1 MRQRALVI
9 VVVLALSAWT
19 ARARAEPSVT
29 VGSKAFAESWILGEA
44 LTELA
49 RPTAAVDHRRNLGG
63 TEVVWRA
70 LTAGSVDVYAEYT
83 GTIAEVIL
91 GTGAKTDHDGPGA
104 PSGHPTLDGMR
115 LALATHGVGVSDPLG
130 FDDGYALAVT
140 RRVADR
146 YALSSIS
153 DLARHP
159 DLRGAFSHEFL
170 GRKDGYAGLAAR
182 YGLTLEARGI
192 QHELSYE
199 ALANG
204 QADVTEIYTTDPQI
218 ERLGLVLLV
227 DDLSFFTR
235 YEAVL
240 LYRLDLPDRAPRA
253 FSAMQRL
260 VGAVD
265 RARMLHANALVASGH
280 ESPESAAAWLLHD
293 ALGGQPSRGPR
304 AWARSASI
312 AKASG
317 RHLMLVFASLFFA
330 IVLGVPL
337 GVVAR
342 RSRTLAAVTLSAAGL
357 LQTIPSLALLAF
369 LIPLFGIGVAPALAA
384 LLLYSLLPIVRN
396 TYEGLGGIP
405 PSLSEAAVAIGLSRR
420 DRLFHV
426 ALPLA
431 SPMIMAGIKTSAV
444 INVGTATLAALVGA
458 GGLGDAILEGIA
470 LRDTGRIL
478 EGAVPAAMLALLVQ
492 WGFSRVDR
500 WVVPRG
506 LWDTG

>member
-1 MRQRALVI
+1 VTRWTAFLFTVI
-9 VVVLALSAWT
+9 GFLAWT
-19 ARARAEPSVT
+19 DRATAEPRVT

-44 LTELA
+44 LSELA
-49 RPTAAVDHRRNLGG
+49 RPAASIDHRRNLGG

-70 LTAGSVDVYAEYT
+70 LTAGSIDIYAEYT

-91 GTGAKTDHDGPGA
+91 AGDY
-104 PSGHPTLDGMR
+104 PSIESLR
-115 LALATHGVGVSDPLG
+115 SALAERGVGISAPLG

-140 RRVADR
+140 HRVAER
-146 YALSSIS
+146 YGLRTIS
-153 DLARHP
+153 DLARHT
-159 DLRGAFSHEFL
+159 DLRAAFSHEFM
-170 GRKDGYAGLAAR
+170 GRKDGYPGLAEH
-182 YGLTLEARGI
+182 YGLSLEDARGI

-218 ERLGLVLLV
+218 ERLGLVLLY
-227 DDLSFFTR
+227 DDRQFFKH

-240 LYRLDLPDRAPRA
+240 LYRLDLPARAPRA
-253 FSAMQRL
+253 FEAMQRL

-265 RARMLHANALVASGH
+265 RARMLHANALVASGQ
-280 ESPESAAAWLLHD
+280 ESPEGAAAWLLHD
-293 ALGGQPSRGPR
+293 ALGGRANGVSRP
-304 AWARSASI
+304 WARAASI

-317 RHLMLVFASLFFA
+317 RHLELVFVSLLFAVFF
-330 IVLGVPL
+330 GVPL

-342 RSRTLAAVTLSAAGL
+342 RSRMLATITLSLAGL

-396 TYEGLGGIP
+396 TYAGLAGIP
-405 PSLSEAAVAIGLSRR
+405 PALSEAAVAIGLSPR
-420 DRLFHV
+420 DRLLYV

-470 LRDTGRIL
+470 LRDTPRIL
-478 EGAVPAAMLALLVQ
+478 EGAVPAALLALLVQ

-506 LWDTG
+506 LQEEA

>member
-1 MRQRALVI
+1 VTRVQTVLTA
-9 VVVLALSAWT
+9 LALLVLTHAASAET
-19 ARARAEPSVT
+19 RVT
-29 VGSKAFAESWILGEA
+29 IGSKAFAESWILGEA
-44 LTELA
+44 LAELA
-49 RPTAAVDHRRNLGG
+49 RPSAAVDHRRNLGG
-63 TEVVWRA
+63 TEVVWQA
-70 LTAGSVDVYAEYT
+70 LTAGSIDIYAEYT

-91 GTGAKTDHDGPGA
+91 GTPEHASLEELRA
-104 PSGHPTLDGMR
+104 
-115 LALATHGVGVSDPLG
+115 ALARHGVGMSGPLG

-140 RRVADR
+140 KRTAER
-146 YALSSIS
+146 YGLRSIS

-159 DLRGAFSHEFL
+159 DLHAAFSHEFL
-170 GRKDGYAGLAAR
+170 GRKDGYPGLAKR
-182 YGLTLEARGI
+182 YGLALEETRGI

-199 ALANG
+199 ALASG

-218 ERLGLVLLV
+218 ERLGLVLL
-227 DDLSFFTR
+227 DDDRAFFTR

-240 LYRLDLPDRAPRA
+240 LYRLDLPDRASRA

-265 RARMLHANALVASGH
+265 RSRMLHANALLASGQK
-280 ESPESAAAWLLHD
+280 SPEGAAAWLLRD
-293 ALGGQPSRGPR
+293 ALGGDAKEGTRTWPR
-304 AWARSASI
+304 VTSI
-312 AKASG
+312 AKASA
-317 RHLMLVFASLFFA
+317 RHLELVFASLFFA
-330 IVLGVPL
+330 VVLGVPL
-337 GVVAR
+337 GVLAR
-342 RSRTLAAVTLSAAGL
+342 QSRTLATVTLSAAGL

-396 TYEGLGGIP
+396 TYAGLAGIP
-405 PSLSEAAVAIGLSRR
+405 PALSEAAEAIGLSRR
-420 DRLFHV
+420 DRLLHV

-470 LRDTGRIL
+470 LRDTPRIL
-478 EGAVPAAMLALLVQ
+478 EGAVPAAALALLVQ
-492 WGFSRVDR
+492 WGFGWADR

-506 LWDTG
+506 LREDG